1 MAKSKQIDLTY
12 DRARAIMRS
21 ADIVWSEM
29 EGQANDPDWKG
40 LVEEVKQRFPAL
52 AKEYNYL

>member
-1 MAKSKQIDLTY
+1 MPRNLKIDLTY

-29 EGQANDPDWKG
+29 DEQANDPDWKG
-40 LVEEVKQRFPAL
+40 LVEEVKQRFPNL
-52 AKEYNYL
+52 AKEYAYL